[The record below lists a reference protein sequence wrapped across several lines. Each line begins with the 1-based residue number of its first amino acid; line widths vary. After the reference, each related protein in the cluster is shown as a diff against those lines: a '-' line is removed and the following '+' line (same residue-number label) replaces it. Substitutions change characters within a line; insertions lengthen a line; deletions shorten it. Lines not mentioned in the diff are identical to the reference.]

1 MSIVPRRRTRA
12 VPVVATEQRAEATR
26 LGRRVLQRILEGPH
40 PWGEFEVWPSRYGST
55 SFCLVVYP
63 PGAVRSERLRFR
75 AMRAWPP
82 LGMLLGLVA
91 MAVASQSMPVVV
103 ALVIG
108 GAVYGGGALA
118 LARLAGP
125 GRRQIRTL
133 RTSRSTDGSSAL
145 DWGPQQTMEDL
156 AALLLAAEHE
166 HRSGRIDAVEFEL
179 AWGEVWHRIGA
190 RRSRQDSR
198 RREH

>member
-26 LGRRVLQRILEGPH
+26 LGRRVLQRILDGPH
-40 PWGEFEVWPSRYGST
+40 PWGEFEVWPSRYGYT

-63 PGAVRSERLRFR
+63 PGAARRERLRFR

-82 LGMLLGLVA
+82 FGMLLGLVA
-91 MAVASQSMPVVV
+91 MAVASQSMPAMV
-103 ALVIG
+103 AFVIG

-125 GRRQIRTL
+125 SRRRIRTL
-133 RTSRSTDGSSAL
+133 RTCRGDDGTSAL
-145 DWGPQQTMEDL
+145 DRGPQQAMEDL
-156 AALLLAAEHE
+156 SALLLAAEHE
-166 HRSGRIDAVEFEL
+166 LRSGRIDAVEFEVV
-179 AWGEVWHRIGA
+179 WGEVWRRLGA
-190 RRSRQDSR
+190 RRFRQD
-198 RREH
+198 